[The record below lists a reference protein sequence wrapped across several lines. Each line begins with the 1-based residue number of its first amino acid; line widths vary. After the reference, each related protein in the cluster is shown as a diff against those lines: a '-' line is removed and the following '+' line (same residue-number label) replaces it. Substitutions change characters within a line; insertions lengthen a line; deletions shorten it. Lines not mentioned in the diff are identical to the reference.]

1 LKKFP
6 KISIVTPS
14 FNQGNFIEQTIL
26 SIIKQDYPNLE
37 YIIIDGGS
45 TDNTLD
51 VIKKYEK
58 YLKYWVSEPDNGQ
71 SHALNKG
78 FSIATGEIYAYINSD
93 DCLYPGT
100 LLEVAKAFN
109 NSRIKKN
116 LLFVG
121 DSHVGI
127 DYSNNISGHIFSPY
141 PGPYDVEKFVQ
152 GYGMFPQPS
161 CFWTKTNL
169 TFSTFFNFAM
179 DHDFWIQLLE
189 SNYKV
194 IILKKTLSF
203 YRVHDSAKGAVK
215 THEMWADLL
224 LLQIR
229 YLAYSSN
236 SGDFLFISKAFS
248 YKFREFYISMV
259 KKNSFNWSFMK
270 FIRFYKFLFFNFPS
284 VINYRFI
291 KFTVGFYLKSRKK

>member
-109 NSRIKKN
+109 NFFAISR
-116 LLFVG
+116 
-121 DSHVGI
+121 
-127 DYSNNISGHIFSPY
+127 
-141 PGPYDVEKFVQ
+141 
-152 GYGMFPQPS
+152 
-161 CFWTKTNL
+161 
-169 TFSTFFNFAM
+169 
-179 DHDFWIQLLE
+179 
-189 SNYKV
+189 
-194 IILKKTLSF
+194 
-203 YRVHDSAKGAVK
+203 
-215 THEMWADLL
+215 
-224 LLQIR
+224 
-229 YLAYSSN
+229 
-236 SGDFLFISKAFS
+236 
-248 YKFREFYISMV
+248 
-259 KKNSFNWSFMK
+259 
-270 FIRFYKFLFFNFPS
+270 
-284 VINYRFI
+284 
-291 KFTVGFYLKSRKK
+291 TV